1 MSTLCERLIQ
11 DMQLRGF
18 SPRTQQ
24 AYARAV
30 RKLAD
35 HYHTSPDLV
44 TDEELRQYFLHRT
57 NVSRW
62 SRVACT
68 IALCG
73 IKFFSEQT
81 LGRDWTTV
89 GLAKPKRVKSLPT
102 VLSLEEVRRALRCVH
117 MFRHR
122 VCLATIDS
130 CGLRLGEGRTLRIPD
145 IDSARLFLHVRGKG
159 NKDRYVPLPTRTLEL
174 LRQLWRTH
182 RHPHWLFPA
191 PGRSGRGEATA
202 EKPLPVASVQI
213 AFKEALAKAR
223 VHKRASVH
231 TLRHSSATP
240 LLEQGVDLRS
250 IQQILGHA
258 NPQTTMLYTQ
268 LTAPALQ
275 PATAIIHRLRADL
288 L

>member
-1 MSTLCERLIQ
+1 MSTLRERMIQ

-30 RKLAD
+30 RKLAE
-35 HYHTSPDLV
+35 HYQKSPDLV
-44 TDEELRQYFLHRT
+44 TDEELRQYFLYRT

-73 IKFFSEQT
+73 IKFFYEQT
-81 LGRDWTTV
+81 LKRDWTTV
-89 GLAKPKRVKSLPT
+89 GLVKPKRVKSLPT
-102 VLSLEEVRRALRCVH
+102 VLSLAEVRRALACVH
-117 MFRHR
+117 MLRHR
-122 VCLATIDS
+122 VCLATIYS
-130 CGLRLGEGRTLRIPD
+130 CGLRLTEGRTLQIPD
-145 IDSARLFLHVRGKG
+145 IDSDRMFLHIHGKG
-159 NKDRYVPLPTRTLEL
+159 NKDRYVPLPKRTLEL
-174 LRQLWRTH
+174 LRELWKSH
-182 RHPHWLFPA
+182 RHQQWLFPA

-231 TLRHSSATP
+231 TLRHSYATH
-240 LLEQGVDLRS
+240 LLEQGVDLRI

-268 LTAPALQ
+268 LTEPALK
-275 PATAIIHRLRADL
+275 PATEIINRLMADL
-288 L
+288 

>member
-1 MSTLCERLIQ
+1 MNTLHERMIQ

-18 SPRTQQ
+18 FPRTQQ
-24 AYARAV
+24 SYARAV

-35 HYHTSPDLV
+35 HCHKSPDLV
-44 TDEELRQYFLHRT
+44 TDEELRQYFLYRT

-73 IKFFSEQT
+73 VKFFYEQT
-81 LGRDWTTV
+81 LRRDWTTV

-102 VLSLEEVRRALRCVH
+102 VLSREEVRRALACVH

-122 VCLATIDS
+122 VCLATIYS
-130 CGLRLGEGRTLRIPD
+130 CGLRLGEGRTLQVPD
-145 IDSARLFLHVRGKG
+145 VDSARMFLHIHGKG
-159 NKDRYVPLPTRTLEL
+159 NKDRYVPLPTRTLQL
-174 LRQLWRTH
+174 LRELWKTH
-182 RHPHWLFPA
+182 RHAQWLFPA

-202 EKPLPVASVQI
+202 ATPLPVASVQI

-231 TLRHSSATP
+231 TLRHSYATH
-240 LLEQGVDLRS
+240 LLEQGVDLRI

-258 NPQTTMLYTQ
+258 TPQTTLVYTQ
-268 LTAPALQ
+268 LTEPALK
-275 PATAIIHRLRADL
+275 PATAIINRLMADL
-288 L
+288 

>member
-1 MSTLCERLIQ
+1 MSTLRERMIE

-30 RKLAD
+30 RKLAE
-35 HYHTSPDLV
+35 HYHKSPDLV
-44 TDEELRQYFLHRT
+44 TDEELRQYFLYRT

-73 IKFFSEQT
+73 IKFFYEQT
-81 LGRDWTTV
+81 LKRDWTTV
-89 GLAKPKRVKSLPT
+89 GLVKPKRVKSLPT
-102 VLSLEEVRRALRCVH
+102 VLSLAEVRRTLACVH
-117 MFRHR
+117 MLRHR
-122 VCLATIDS
+122 VCLATIYS
-130 CGLRLGEGRTLRIPD
+130 CGLRLTEGRTLQIPD
-145 IDSARLFLHVRGKG
+145 IDSDRMFLHIHGKG
-159 NKDRYVPLPTRTLEL
+159 NKDRYVPLPKRTLEL
-174 LRQLWRTH
+174 LRQLWKTH
-182 RHPHWLFPA
+182 RHQQWLFPA

-231 TLRHSSATP
+231 TLRHSYATH
-240 LLEQGVDLRS
+240 LLEQGVDLRI

-268 LTAPALQ
+268 LTEPALQ
-275 PATAIIHRLRADL
+275 PATAIINRLMADL
-288 L
+288 

>member
-1 MSTLCERLIQ
+1 MSTLRERMIQ

-18 SPRTQQ
+18 SPRTQES
-24 AYARAV
+24 YARAV
-30 RKLAD
+30 RKLAE
-35 HYHTSPDLV
+35 HYHKSPDLV

-73 IKFFSEQT
+73 IKFFYENT
-81 LGRDWTTV
+81 LKRDWTTV
-89 GLAKPKRVKSLPT
+89 GLLKPKRIKSLPT
-102 VLSLEEVRRALRCVH
+102 VLSLNEVRKTLACVH

-122 VCLATIDS
+122 VCLATIYS
-130 CGLRLGEGRTLRIPD
+130 CGLRLTEGRTLQIPA
-145 IDSARLFLHVRGKG
+145 IDSDRMFLHIRGKG
-159 NKDRYVPLPTRTLEL
+159 NKDRYVPLPNRTLEL
-174 LRQLWRTH
+174 LRELWKTH
-182 RHPHWLFPA
+182 RHPQWLFPA

-202 EKPLPVASVQI
+202 HNPMPVASVQI

-231 TLRHSSATP
+231 TLRHSYATH
-240 LLEQGVDLRS
+240 LLEQGVDLRI

-258 NPQTTMLYTQ
+258 NPQTTMIYTQ
-268 LTAPALQ
+268 LTEPALK
-275 PATAIIHRLRADL
+275 PATEIINRLMADL
-288 L
+288 

>member
-1 MSTLCERLIQ
+1 MSVLYERMIQ

-18 SPRTQQ
+18 SPRTQE

-35 HYHTSPDLV
+35 HYAKSPDLI
-44 TDEELRQYFLHRT
+44 TEEELRLYFLHRT

-73 IKFFSEQT
+73 IKFFYEQT
-81 LGRDWTTV
+81 LRRDWATV

-102 VLSLEEVRRALRCVH
+102 VLSQEEVRRALACVH

-122 VCLATIDS
+122 VCLATIYS
-130 CGLRLGEGRTLRIPD
+130 CGLRLGEGRTLQIPD
-145 IDSARLFLHVRGKG
+145 VDSHRLFLHIHGKG
-159 NKDRYVPLPTRTLEL
+159 NKDRYVPLPTRTLQL
-174 LRQLWRTH
+174 LRELWKTH
-182 RHPHWLFPA
+182 HHPQWLFPA

-202 EKPLPVASVQI
+202 ATPLPVASVQI
-213 AFKEALAKAR
+213 AFKAALAKAR

-231 TLRHSSATP
+231 TLRHSYATH
-240 LLEQGVDLRS
+240 LLEEGVDLRI

-258 NPQTTMLYTQ
+258 NPQTTMVYTQ
-268 LTAPALQ
+268 LTEPALK
-275 PATAIIHRLRADL
+275 PATAIINRLMADL
-288 L
+288 